1 MKSCNDESCNKID
14 LKPILEE
21 IPDDDKIFNEAEIIK
36 ALADPTRLKIIYILS
51 KTDELCVCQI
61 IETLDKSQ
69 STISHHLNILKK
81 SNIVD
86 WRKKGQWIYYSLKN
100 PGIINGLNIIFDK
113 KTVYNFSSFKI
124 TKKE

>member
-1 MKSCNDESCNKID
+1 MKLCTDGECDKIN
-14 LKPILEE
+14 LNPILEK
-21 IPDDDKIFNEAEIIK
+21 IPEDSEKSNEAEIIK
-36 ALADPTRLKIIYILS
+36 ALADPTRLKIVYILS

-61 IETLDKSQ
+61 IETLNKSQ

-81 SNIVD
+81 AKIVD

-124 TKKE
+124 TKK

>member
-1 MKSCNDESCNKID
+1 MKLCTDGECDKIN
-14 LKPILEE
+14 LNPILEKIPEDSE
-21 IPDDDKIFNEAEIIK
+21 ISNEAEIIK
-36 ALADPTRLKIIYILS
+36 ALADPTRLKIVYILS

-61 IETLDKSQ
+61 IETLNKSQ

-81 SNIVD
+81 AKIVD

-124 TKKE
+124 TKN

>member
-1 MKSCNDESCNKID
+1 MKLCTDGECDKIN
-14 LKPILEE
+14 LNPILEKIPEDGE
-21 IPDDDKIFNEAEIIK
+21 ISNEAEIIK
-36 ALADPTRLKIIYILS
+36 ALADPTRLKIVYILS

-61 IETLDKSQ
+61 IETLNKSQ

-81 SNIVD
+81 AKIVD

-124 TKKE
+124 TKK

>member
-1 MKSCNDESCNKID
+1 MKLCTDGECDKIN
-14 LKPILEE
+14 LNPILEKIPEDSE
-21 IPDDDKIFNEAEIIK
+21 ISNEAEIIK
-36 ALADPTRLKIIYILS
+36 ALADPTRLKIVYILS

-61 IETLDKSQ
+61 IETLNKSQ

-81 SNIVD
+81 AKIVD
-86 WRKKGQWIYYSLKN
+86 WRKKGQWMYYSLKN

-124 TKKE
+124 TKK

>member
-1 MKSCNDESCNKID
+1 MKLCTDGECNKIN
-14 LKPILEE
+14 LNPILEKIPEDGE
-21 IPDDDKIFNEAEIIK
+21 ISNEAEIIK
-36 ALADPTRLKIIYILS
+36 ALADPTRLKIVYILS

-61 IETLDKSQ
+61 IETLNKSQ

-81 SNIVD
+81 AKIVD

-124 TKKE
+124 TKK

>member
-1 MKSCNDESCNKID
+1 MKLCTDEECNKIN
-14 LKPILEE
+14 LNPILEKIPEDGE
-21 IPDDDKIFNEAEIIK
+21 ISNEAEIIK
-36 ALADPTRLKIIYILS
+36 ALADPTRLKIVYILS

-61 IETLDKSQ
+61 IETLNKSQ

-81 SNIVD
+81 AKIVD

-124 TKKE
+124 TKK

>member
-1 MKSCNDESCNKID
+1 MKLCTNGECDKIN
-14 LKPILEE
+14 LNPILEKIPEDSE
-21 IPDDDKIFNEAEIIK
+21 ISNEAEIIK
-36 ALADPTRLKIIYILS
+36 ALADPTRLKIVYILS

-61 IETLDKSQ
+61 IETLNKSQ

-81 SNIVD
+81 AKIVD

-124 TKKE
+124 TKK

>member
-1 MKSCNDESCNKID
+1 MKLCTDEECNKIN
-14 LKPILEE
+14 LNPILEKIPEDGE
-21 IPDDDKIFNEAEIIK
+21 ISNEAEIIK
-36 ALADPTRLKIIYILS
+36 ALADPTRLKIVYILS

-61 IETLDKSQ
+61 IETLNKSQ

-81 SNIVD
+81 AKIVD

-124 TKKE
+124 IKK

>member
-1 MKSCNDESCNKID
+1 MKLCTDGECDKIN
-14 LKPILEE
+14 LNPILEKIPEDSE
-21 IPDDDKIFNEAEIIK
+21 ISNEAEIIK
-36 ALADPTRLKIIYILS
+36 ALADPTRLKIVYILS

-61 IETLDKSQ
+61 IETLNKSQ

-81 SNIVD
+81 AKIVD

-124 TKKE
+124 TKK

>member
-1 MKSCNDESCNKID
+1 MKLCTDGECDKIN
-14 LKPILEE
+14 LNTILEKIPEDSE
-21 IPDDDKIFNEAEIIK
+21 ISNEAEIIK
-36 ALADPTRLKIIYILS
+36 ALADPTRLKIVYILS

-61 IETLDKSQ
+61 IETLNKSQ

-81 SNIVD
+81 AKIVD

-124 TKKE
+124 TKK

>member
-1 MKSCNDESCNKID
+1 MKLCTDGKCDKIN
-14 LKPILEE
+14 LNPILEKIPEDSE
-21 IPDDDKIFNEAEIIK
+21 ISNEAEIIK
-36 ALADPTRLKIIYILS
+36 ALADPTRLKIVYILS

-61 IETLDKSQ
+61 IETLNKSQ

-81 SNIVD
+81 AKIVD

-124 TKKE
+124 TKK

>member
-1 MKSCNDESCNKID
+1 MKSCNNDENNID
-14 LKPILEE
+14 LNPILEE
-21 IPDDDKIFNEAEIIK
+21 IPKDNEILDEAEIIK

-61 IETLDKSQ
+61 IETLNKSQ

-81 SNIVD
+81 AKIID

-124 TKKE
+124 TKKK

>member
-1 MKSCNDESCNKID
+1 MKLCTNGECDKIN
-14 LKPILEE
+14 LNPILEKIPEDSE
-21 IPDDDKIFNEAEIIK
+21 ISNEAEIIK
-36 ALADPTRLKIIYILS
+36 ALADPTRLKIVYILS

-61 IETLDKSQ
+61 IETLNKSQ

-81 SNIVD
+81 AKLVD

-124 TKKE
+124 TKK

>member
-1 MKSCNDESCNKID
+1 MKLCTDGECDKIN
-14 LKPILEE
+14 LNPILEKIPEDSE
-21 IPDDDKIFNEAEIIK
+21 ISNEAENIK
-36 ALADPTRLKIIYILS
+36 ALSDPTRLKIVYILS

-61 IETLDKSQ
+61 IETLNKSQ

-81 SNIVD
+81 AKIVD

-124 TKKE
+124 TKK